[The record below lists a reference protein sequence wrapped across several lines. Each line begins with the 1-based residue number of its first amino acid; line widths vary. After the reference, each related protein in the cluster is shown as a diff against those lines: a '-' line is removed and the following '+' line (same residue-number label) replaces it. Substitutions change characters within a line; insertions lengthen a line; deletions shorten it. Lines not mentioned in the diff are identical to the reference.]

1 LLEGEKC
8 TDIATALGLPHAT
21 TSAHGAKAPWLT
33 DWTPLAGRRVAII
46 GDGDKDGPAYAA
58 TVTAIL
64 QSLMAPAH
72 PRIIELPG
80 LSEGDDIEQWIA
92 GRRALGI
99 AKTAILAELRL
110 LVSACA

>member
-1 LLEGEKC
+1 MPC
-8 TDIATALGLPHAT
+8 RATATVMPGDCAVHAG
-21 TSAHGAKAPWLT
+21 SHIVP
-33 DWTPLAGRRVAII
+33 
-46 GDGDKDGPAYAA
+46 
-58 TVTAIL
+58 
-64 QSLMAPAH
+64 
-72 PRIIELPG
+72 LPG

>member
-1 LLEGEKC
+1 M
-8 TDIATALGLPHAT
+8 H
-21 TSAHGAKAPWLT
+21 
-33 DWTPLAGRRVAII
+33 PLAGRYVAILRDED
-46 GDGDKDGPAYAA
+46 GDGASYAA

-64 QSLMAPAH
+64 QLLMPPAH

-99 AKTAILAELRL
+99 ANTAILAELHL

>member
-1 LLEGEKC
+1 M
-8 TDIATALGLPHAT
+8 P
-21 TSAHGAKAPWLT
+21 
-33 DWTPLAGRRVAII
+33 
-46 GDGDKDGPAYAA
+46 
-58 TVTAIL
+58 
-64 QSLMAPAH
+64 PAH

-80 LSEGDDIEQWIA
+80 LSEGDDIEQSIA

>member
-1 LLEGEKC
+1 MR
-8 TDIATALGLPHAT
+8 
-21 TSAHGAKAPWLT
+21 
-33 DWTPLAGRRVAII
+33 TP
-46 GDGDKDGPAYAA
+46 P

-64 QSLMAPAH
+64 QSLMPPAH

-110 LVSACA
+110 LVTACA